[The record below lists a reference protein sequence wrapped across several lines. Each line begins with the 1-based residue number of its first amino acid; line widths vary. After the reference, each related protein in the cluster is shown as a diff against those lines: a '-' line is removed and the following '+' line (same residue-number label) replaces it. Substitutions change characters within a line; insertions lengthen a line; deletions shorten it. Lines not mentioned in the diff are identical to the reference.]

1 MTKPRIVA
9 IDDEAEF
16 IDMIESYF
24 QPRGYDISVAIRGT
38 SGIELIK
45 EKKPDVVLMDLKMP
59 GIDGDEVLSLLKFM
73 DPSPEVIFITAYDD
87 GGKTKARL
95 LKMGAYAYFDKP
107 ISSLRK
113 LEESVVKAAQKH
125 RS

>member
-1 MTKPRIVA
+1 MAKPRIVA

-16 IDMIESYF
+16 IDMIQNYF
-24 QPRGYDISVAIRGT
+24 GLRGYDIAVAIRGT
-38 SGIELIK
+38 KGIELVK

-59 GIDGDEVLSLLKFM
+59 GIDGDEVLSLLKSM
-73 DPSPEVIFITAYDD
+73 DPSPKVIFVTAYDD

-107 ISSLRK
+107 ISSLRD
-113 LEESVVKAAQKH
+113 LEEAVNKAAQA
-125 RS
+125 

>member
-1 MTKPRIVA
+1 MPKAKIVA

-16 IDMIESYF
+16 IDMIKNYF
-24 QPRGYDISVAIRGT
+24 EPRGYDITVAIRGT
-38 SGIELIK
+38 KGIELVK

-59 GIDGDEVLSLLKFM
+59 GIDGDEVLSLLKSM
-73 DPSPEVIFITAYDD
+73 NPSPKVIFVTAYDD

-107 ISSLRK
+107 ISSLRE
-113 LEESVVKAAQKH
+113 LEEAVNKAANA
-125 RS
+125 

>member
-1 MTKPRIVA
+1 MKKPNIVA

-16 IDMIESYF
+16 ISMLKDYF
-24 QPRGYDISVAIRGT
+24 ELRGYNIDVAVRGAK
-38 SGIELIK
+38 GIELVK

-59 GIDGDEVLSLLKFM
+59 GIDGDEVLKLIKSLN
-73 DPSPEVIFITAYDD
+73 PSPQIIFITAYDD

-107 ISSLRK
+107 ISSLK
-113 LEESVVKAAQKH
+113 ELEETINKAAGQ
-125 RS
+125 